1 MRRISIMLS
10 QIDAF
15 FVAYQEHSGVLMQL
29 GTEVELKGK
38 ITSALLR
45 AMLSQIVGRWP
56 QLGQTLHRRLFG
68 LSWDGDVRI
77 NEMLHINN
85 EPEAVAQWRNRP
97 INPFVEPPF
106 QALWIPRNGKNILA
120 FRAHHSVLDGQAIFY
135 ICTKALH
142 SLAYLS
148 AGEVLPKPEKIPGKT
163 LIDLIK
169 PLKVLRQGKLKSMWR
184 YVRWMSAE
192 AAAGRSARI
201 IMQKCEPGDISVCE
215 RMMDESHVKKLKKNA
230 SAPHMTPFWIFAAAW
245 MRAINAWNL
254 KQSETKNPFISL
266 EIPVSLRGNHNI
278 DRCIG
283 NFISPLILFGDSAQP
298 AIRLASSLRQQFFK
312 EIKDRSHL
320 GVPLF
325 TSLGK
330 YLPWPLFRRV
340 AVSSKA
346 SGYATSHFTWLE
358 EKQSL
363 SSEIFKHSKEA
374 LEMEDH
380 HIYGALCLHMG
391 AALFVHAMPQHVKIF
406 ITHRLNAISSNDA
419 DRLAELLLSELHML

>member
-1 MRRISIMLS
+1 MSVMLS

-38 ITSALLR
+38 LTSALLQ
-45 AMLSQIVGRWP
+45 AMLSQIVERWP

-85 EPEAVAQWRNRP
+85 EPDAVAKWRNRP

-106 QALWIPRNGKNILA
+106 QVLWISRNGKNILA
-120 FRAHHSVLDGQAIFY
+120 FRAHHSALDGQAIFY
-135 ICTKALH
+135 VCTKALH
-142 SLAYLS
+142 SLAQLS
-148 AGEVLPKPEKIPGKT
+148 AGEVLPVPENIPRRT
-163 LIDLIK
+163 LIDLVRSR
-169 PLKVLRQGKLKSMWR
+169 KVIRQRKLKSMWR

-192 AAAGRSARI
+192 AAEGRSARI
-201 IMQKCEPGDISVCE
+201 AKRKCEPGDIAVCE
-215 RMMDESHVKKLKKNA
+215 RMMDEQHVKELKKHA
-230 SAPHMTPFWIFAAAW
+230 SALHITPFWIFAAAW
-245 MRAINAWNL
+245 MRAINTWNL
-254 KQSETKNPFISL
+254 KQSEKKNPLISL
-266 EIPVSLRGNHNI
+266 EIPVSLRGNRNI

-283 NFISPLILFGDSAQP
+283 NFISPLTLFGDSAQS
-298 AIRLASSLRQQFFK
+298 AVRLASSLKQQFFK

-325 TSLGK
+325 TSPGK
-330 YLPWPLFRRV
+330 YLPWSLFRRV

-346 SGYATSHFTWLE
+346 SGFATSHFTWLE

-363 SSEIFKHSKEA
+363 SSEIFKHSKGT

-391 AALFVHAMPQHVKIF
+391 AALFVHAMPQHIKLF
-406 ITHRLNAISSNDA
+406 ITHRLNAISSNDS
-419 DRLAELLLSELHML
+419 DRLAELLLSELRMH